1 MRCLVLGVRR
11 YSFKDDDGERVEG
24 AKLHY
29 LTLDASEDEDLDV
42 DQRGEI
48 PFEVSAPLGL
58 YDKLGE
64 VPAFYDVDFRQRP
77 GRGGR
82 PTLQAAGVSYL
93 GPCRLGDAATAQAD

>member
-1 MRCLVLGVRR
+1 MRCLVLAARR
-11 YSFKDDDGERVEG
+11 YSFKDSETGALVEG

-29 LTLDASEDEDLDV
+29 LTLDGEQDGDT

-48 PFEVSAPLGL
+48 PFEVSIPRHV
-58 YDKLGE
+58 YEELGE

-82 PTLQAAGVSYL
+82 PTLQAAGLSYQAAASFGEPTTPL
-93 GPCRLGDAATAQAD
+93 GE